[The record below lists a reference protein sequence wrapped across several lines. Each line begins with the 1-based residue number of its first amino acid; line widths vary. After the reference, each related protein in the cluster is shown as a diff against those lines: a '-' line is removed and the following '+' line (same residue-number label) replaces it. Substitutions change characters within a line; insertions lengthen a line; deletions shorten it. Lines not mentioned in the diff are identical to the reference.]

1 MILTFR
7 EDIGAVTRSLI
18 TIEGNSVALPT
29 NADSISGPTVEL
41 TLTTAL
47 TDSTVSL
54 TVALVIGAVTD
65 AAGNDNAAITA
76 ITVLNQL
83 NAAPSAPTGLTA
95 EPAPDETPQ
104 LAVDLSWTA
113 PNSDGGSAITSHQ
126 YRYNRNSG
134 SFGTWTTIANSAAGG
149 TNATSFTVTGLSA
162 VNNTLTTFEFEVRA
176 INDNGN
182 GAESDPAA
190 TATIDVPDNIA
201 LSMATVGNR
210 QVTLT
215 WSTPNNNGS
224 AILRYQYWVYDNV
237 TETFV
242 VPENTTIP
250 NSDADTTSFTITGLT
265 NGVTYTV
272 VIKAVNTVGAPDD
285 DPGSYTPMAGP
296 PGKPSVTV
304 QSRVAALY
312 VSWTLDD
319 DGGSNITEYQVQ
331 WKSGAQTFDSSRQQ
345 AGLTATNTL
354 IENLINGTEYDVQV
368 RVMNSAGWGLWS
380 EIDSGTPVEGP
391 GVSLSAATLSIDEG
405 GSGVYFVAL
414 TTEPTAPVS
423 ILISPEG
430 DVTTQPDVLVFTASN
445 WETRQKVTV
454 NAGQDGDADDDAVTI
469 HHYTVTG
476 TSAPEYASLTGLPTV
491 RVTVLDDDIPPPA
504 VRGFIAVDESQDA
517 VALNWWSERGAAEYQ
532 LEYRK
537 QGDTG
542 AWTPVTRGDFDH
554 RPSTSYNRSLT
565 GIATGLDCN
574 TTYDFRIR
582 LRGGG
587 DILLNAFGPHTEVS
601 QKTGECAQPDK
612 PTNLMYTLAPDCATL
627 TWTAPTE
634 GDYTGVRIRRR
645 TRGDPNYTV
654 IHEDLNSRPT
664 SYRDCTDT
672 GDGYGGEGGSPEY
685 AYRVAY
691 IKSGSRGIVESKQA
705 RSGLDRYGPAFQ
717 DHLHADPR
725 NARLTVD
732 TDSQRTMTWEAPP
745 SWSLTIWA
753 GLQGANVPVIDP
765 WITGYVVERREF
777 RAREDGYLY
786 FPEPEDT
793 PIWSATMTAREGFR
807 DGIVILGYQGGVF
820 GSLSE
825 DEFNHDSGRYQVL
838 ELSHGGGSQNTP
850 PTLELTIDG
859 VTPPHVAEDWVLVID
874 GTEFALADALVQYP
888 IAGLTLITWNTSG
901 IAWVNLQ
908 QVSVQMV
915 DRRDRYGWETLRRGR
930 DGDTSTS
937 FTDNEQ
943 ANGRKFVYRIMTANT
958 LGRSTTH
965 AIFDWLWDSPHR
977 NAVVDLAATGTPPE
991 RTKPILEE
999 YPAATRSIPGNTPA
1013 GRAIGAPL
1021 AATDAD
1027 NDLLFYSLGGPDGA
1041 SFDIDALSGQL
1052 WTTAALAG
1060 SGRTRYSVWVSV
1072 SDGLDDL
1079 GNPENPPVIDAT
1091 TVVTVTVTTA
1101 GTSGSGGGGGG
1112 GGSGG
1117 GGGGGGGFGPA
1128 PVERV
1133 DGAYDLNRDGVIDK
1147 REVLKAVSDYF
1158 AGLIEKEQVLALVS
1172 RYFAG

>member
-1 MILTFR
+1 M
-7 EDIGAVTRSLI
+7 
-18 TIEGNSVALPT
+18 
-29 NADSISGPTVEL
+29 
-41 TLTTAL
+41 
-47 TDSTVSL
+47 
-54 TVALVIGAVTD
+54 
-65 AAGNDNAAITA
+65 
-76 ITVLNQL
+76 
-83 NAAPSAPTGLTA
+83 
-95 EPAPDETPQ
+95 
-104 LAVDLSWTA
+104 
-113 PNSDGGSAITSHQ
+113 
-126 YRYNRNSG
+126 
-134 SFGTWTTIANSAAGG
+134 
-149 TNATSFTVTGLSA
+149 
-162 VNNTLTTFEFEVRA
+162 
-176 INDNGN
+176 
-182 GAESDPAA
+182 
-190 TATIDVPDNIA
+190 
-201 LSMATVGNR
+201 
-210 QVTLT
+210 
-215 WSTPNNNGS
+215 
-224 AILRYQYWVYDNV
+224 RYQYYVQNGADLSY
-237 TETFV
+237 V
-242 VPENTTIP
+242 VALDTTIP
-250 NSDADTTSFTITGLT
+250 NSDANTTSFTITGLT
-265 NGVTYTV
+265 NGVSYEV
-272 VIKAVNTVGAPDD
+272 GIRAVNTVGGAGYDL
-285 DPGSYTPMAGP
+285 GAVTPMAGP
-296 PGKPSVTV
+296 PGMPSVTV

-312 VSWTLDD
+312 VSWTVDD
-319 DGGSNITEYQVQ
+319 DGGSNITEYEVQ
-331 WKSGAQTFDSSRQQ
+331 WKSGAQSFDSSRQQ
-345 AGLTATNTL
+345 AGSTATNTL

-368 RVMNSAGWGLWS
+368 RVMNSAGWGEWS

-445 WETRQKVTV
+445 WETRQRVTV
-454 NAGQDGDADDDAVTI
+454 NAAQDGDADDD
-469 HHYTVTG
+469 TVGITHTVHPG
-476 TSAPEYASLTGLPTV
+476 SAAEYVALTDAAIV
-491 RVTVLDDDIPPPA
+491 QVTVLDDDIPPPP

-517 VALNWWSERGAAEYQ
+517 VALNWWSERGAAEYE

-786 FPEPEDT
+786 FPEPEDE
-793 PIWSATMTAREGFR
+793 PIWSATMT
-807 DGIVILGYQGGVF
+807 V
-820 GSLSE
+820 GSS
-825 DEFNHDSGRYQVL
+825 
-838 ELSHGGGSQNTP
+838 
-850 PTLELTIDG
+850 
-859 VTPPHVAEDWVLVID
+859 
-874 GTEFALADALVQYP
+874 
-888 IAGLTLITWNTSG
+888 TSG
-901 IAWVNLQ
+901 
-908 QVSVQMV
+908 
-915 DRRDRYGWETLRRGR
+915 
-930 DGDTSTS
+930 
-937 FTDNEQ
+937 
-943 ANGRKFVYRIMTANT
+943 
-958 LGRSTTH
+958 
-965 AIFDWLWDSPHR
+965 
-977 NAVVDLAATGTPPE
+977 
-991 RTKPILEE
+991 
-999 YPAATRSIPGNTPA
+999 TPA
-1013 GRAIGAPL
+1013 KGYFG
-1021 AATDAD
+1021 
-1027 NDLLFYSLGGPDGA
+1027 
-1041 SFDIDALSGQL
+1041 
-1052 WTTAALAG
+1052 AG
-1060 SGRTRYSVWVSV
+1060 SNAFGALTPDHLHPSPGVRQL
-1072 SDGLDDL
+1072 DGHQSICHRCRA
-1079 GNPENPPVIDAT
+1079 ESAH
-1091 TVVTVTVTTA
+1091 
-1101 GTSGSGGGGGG
+1101 
-1112 GGSGG
+1112 
-1117 GGGGGGGFGPA
+1117 
-1128 PVERV
+1128 R
-1133 DGAYDLNRDGVIDK
+1133 
-1147 REVLKAVSDYF
+1147 
-1158 AGLIEKEQVLALVS
+1158 
-1172 RYFAG
+1172 